1 MPHWPSPCVI
11 SHELRIRWDFD
22 RILWPKEAQLSR
34 SAFTGCAMNFHPAS
48 LIYLSV
54 AQNRMLNVPHIRF
67 EHVRVCIPLQRHK
80 IEIVLRLTS
89 PSSSQFGS

>member
-1 MPHWPSPCVI
+1 
-11 SHELRIRWDFD
+11 
-22 RILWPKEAQLSR
+22 
-34 SAFTGCAMNFHPAS
+34 MNFHPAS